1 MSESDNDYRPTVDDV
16 DPSALA
22 VNSVDD
28 HVRVSADPSE
38 SEIVDSA
45 GETLR
50 VDEDSDG
57 DRVQAPDD
65 HAGES
70 RDLEADSSGDG
81 SPDAGSS
88 DGTSSD
94 VGSLNA
100 GVPDGGSSDTDAA
113 GQAGG
118 RS

>member
-28 HVRVSADPSE
+28 RVRVSADPSE

-50 VDEDSDG
+50 VDENSTDG

-65 HAGES
+65 LAGEP
-70 RDLEADSSGDG
+70 RTLTEASEGEGEGD
-81 SPDAGSS
+81 
-88 DGTSSD
+88 
-94 VGSLNA
+94 
-100 GVPDGGSSDTDAA
+100 
-113 GQAGG
+113 AGG

>member
-1 MSESDNDYRPTVDDV
+1 MSESENDYRPTVDDV

-57 DRVQAPDD
+57 DRVEAPDD
-65 HAGES
+65 AAGED
-70 RDLEADSSGDG
+70 RQL
-81 SPDAGSS
+81 
-88 DGTSSD
+88 
-94 VGSLNA
+94 
-100 GVPDGGSSDTDAA
+100 TDES

>member
-1 MSESDNDYRPTVDDV
+1 MSESENDYRPTVDDV
-16 DPSALA
+16 DPSAMA

-57 DRVQAPDD
+57 NRVEAPDD
-65 HAGES
+65 GAGED
-70 RDLEADSSGDG
+70 RDLADES
-81 SPDAGSS
+81 
-88 DGTSSD
+88 
-94 VGSLNA
+94 
-100 GVPDGGSSDTDAA
+100 
-113 GQAGG
+113 GQASG

>member
-1 MSESDNDYRPTVDDV
+1 MSESENDYRPTVDDV

-57 DRVQAPDD
+57 DRVEAPDD
-65 HAGES
+65 AAGED
-70 RDLEADSSGDG
+70 RHLTDDS
-81 SPDAGSS
+81 
-88 DGTSSD
+88 
-94 VGSLNA
+94 
-100 GVPDGGSSDTDAA
+100 

>member
-1 MSESDNDYRPTVDDV
+1 MSEPDDDYRPTIDDV

-28 HVRVSADPSE
+28 TVRLHADPTE
-38 SEIVDSA
+38 SGIVDSA

-57 DRVQAPDD
+57 STVLLPDD
-65 HAGES
+65 
-70 RDLEADSSGDG
+70 GDREVTAETG
-81 SPDAGSS
+81 A
-88 DGTSSD
+88 
-94 VGSLNA
+94 
-100 GVPDGGSSDTDAA
+100 DGGSA
-113 GQAGG
+113 